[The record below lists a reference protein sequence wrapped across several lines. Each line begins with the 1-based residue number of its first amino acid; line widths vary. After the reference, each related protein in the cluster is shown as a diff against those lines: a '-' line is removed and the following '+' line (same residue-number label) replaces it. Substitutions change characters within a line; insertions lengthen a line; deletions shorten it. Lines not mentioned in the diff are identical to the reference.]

1 MEVKQPFSLT
11 DIAKFPKECLIAILI
26 GLLWYFIERADLA
39 AEESAR
45 LNARIDSINTDRV
58 RLYDKLFLQ
67 RQLLEQQQESDSVL
81 RAKTT
86 RRIKQL
92 LR

>member
-11 DIAKFPKECLIAILI
+11 DIAKFPKEVLIAVLV
-26 GLLWYFIERADLA
+26 GLLIYFIERADK
-39 AEESAR
+39 AELEATR

-67 RQLLEQQQESDSVL
+67 RQLLQEEQQADSLL

-86 RRIKQL
+86 SQITRL
-92 LR
+92 LK